1 DGLRVAGARAIAL
14 RAAGAVGERLGA
26 HAEAAGQGGG
36 AEAVVGRDP
45 AAAAD
50 RVAAHGR
57 AGQGAACA
65 RAARRGGDDAGGLAV
80 LEAGE
85 AAGLRVVGA
94 RAIDLR
100 AAGAI
105 GERLGAH
112 AEAAGHGGG
121 AEAVVGREP
130 AAAAD
135 RVAA

>member
-1 DGLRVAGARAIAL
+1 AI
-14 RAAGAVGERLGA
+14 GERLGV
-26 HAEAAGQGGG
+26 HAEAAGHGGG

-85 AAGLRVVGA
+85 ADGLRVVGA

-105 GERLGAH
+105 GERLGAQ
-112 AEAAGHGGG
+112 AEGVGRGGG
-121 AEAVVGREP
+121 DGGVVGRD
-130 AAAAD
+130 AAAAVGS
-135 RVAA
+135 VAA